1 MISEKKKHWKEM
13 RYVFRENSTLV
24 LKLQKYQVSP
34 LVVDLLLSNIQIGS
48 MFIIFSSM
56 FLIAMDYSCEQQ

>member
-1 MISEKKKHWKEM
+1 M